1 MTRNIKIAIAL
12 VLCACSLYSCAVRR
26 SEPVT
31 GKVVDASDTRVKSG
45 QVLYHRYCQK
55 CHPAG
60 EAGLGPGVTSK
71 PGFAK
76 RFQIKH
82 GAGVMPGFKD
92 ILSKQDVKDIA
103 KYLKSL
109 NHVKKQGVTS

>member
-1 MTRNIKIAIAL
+1 MTRYIKIAIVL
-12 VLCACSLYSCAVRR
+12 LLCASICSCAVRR

-31 GKVVDASDTRVKSG
+31 GKIVNASDAHVKNG
-45 QVLYHRYCQK
+45 QALYHQYCQK

-92 ILSKQDVKDIA
+92 ILSKQDIKDIA
-103 KYLKSL
+103 KYLKNL